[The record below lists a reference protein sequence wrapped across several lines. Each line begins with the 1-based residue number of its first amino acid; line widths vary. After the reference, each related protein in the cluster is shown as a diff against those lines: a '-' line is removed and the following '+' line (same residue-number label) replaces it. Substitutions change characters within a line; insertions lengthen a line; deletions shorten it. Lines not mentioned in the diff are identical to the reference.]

1 MVSYMSGSYENYTV
15 TTVILWYWEIG
26 RKKYAHLSVICDMC
40 TIMENNQV
48 VIICHLVKGSLEEK
62 KAYPVCVIYVMC
74 ALSVIRVRCTKITL

>member
-1 MVSYMSGSYENYTV
+1 MSV
-15 TTVILWYWEIG
+15 M
-26 RKKYAHLSVICDMC
+26 CDMC
-40 TIMENNQV
+40 NIMENNQV